1 MLDSFPGTA
10 SHAANEEAKEQRELS
25 VNKEEVE
32 GVMGS
37 LEWLRASFPA
47 LLAPAS
53 YCNRGHF
60 HELLAFEQS

>member
-32 GVMGS
+32 GVRGS
-37 LEWLRASFPA
+37 LELVEGKFPGPA
-47 LLAPAS
+47 RSGQLL
-53 YCNRGHF
+53 
-60 HELLAFEQS
+60 